1 MKRMVRTLTAC
12 LVLGVAAS
20 LAPAQS
26 SAPPTPSAA
35 PPALSPTTLQVESQI
50 VLLDVSVT
58 DASGKPVTDLRQDE
72 FRITEQGLPQTIA
85 SFEPPSAHA
94 MPAATSGRVIVDST
108 ADLGRIG
115 EAPITIFILDEL
127 NMSFP
132 DRAYARTK
140 LLQWLARQP
149 PVLPQPTALL
159 TINDTDLHLL
169 RDFTQDRDALL
180 SVLNKH
186 SGDVV
191 WRYDSNGRTGEQA
204 SQNMAETLG
213 AIERV
218 SQAMRGVPGRK
229 NVLWVGDGFPPVNMS
244 DVGRTT
250 ANEIAT
256 NLRHLSSV
264 MLHAR
269 VTLSIAGPTLKGHQP
284 VAIETQSD
292 SDMMSS
298 GGYDGLNISQGGIA
312 FSGLAPPTGGR
323 AYQNRNDLDG
333 EIAESIAAGS
343 SYYTLSY
350 RPTNPS
356 NNPKAYRR
364 IRVTVTRPG
373 LTVQTRNGYFEEP
386 AQTATPAKIP
396 ITQLAFDLNGAA
408 ISPLIFTDLHLTAER
423 DGRGNFTLHATARD
437 LTWHDLPNGRRHA
450 DVVLLAACLS
460 ARGKLLSKNFAT
472 LGSNTE
478 ASLASIAIST
488 AALPMHV
495 AAPPGTARIRF
506 VARDLTSGRVGTVD
520 ITP

>member
-1 MKRMVRTLTAC
+1 MKRMGRTLTAC
-12 LVLGVAAS
+12 LVLSITTS

-26 SAPPTPSAA
+26 SAPPPPSAA
-35 PPALSPTTLQVESQI
+35 TLQPTTLQVESQI
-50 VLLDVSVT
+50 VLLDVTVT
-58 DASGKPVTDLRQDE
+58 DANGKPVTDLRPEE
-72 FRITEQGLPQTIA
+72 FRVTEQGLPQTIA

-94 MPAATSGRVIVDST
+94 MPAAASDKVIVNST

-149 PVLPQPTALL
+149 PVLPQPAALL
-159 TINDTDLHLL
+159 AINDTDLHLL
-169 RDFTQDRDALL
+169 RDFTQDRDALI

-204 SQNMAETLG
+204 SQNMAATLG

-244 DVGRTT
+244 DTGRTT
-250 ANEIAT
+250 ANEIAA
-256 NLRHLSSV
+256 NLRHLSNV

-269 VTLSIAGPTLKGHQP
+269 VTLSIAGPTLKGHQA
-284 VAIETQSD
+284 VTIETQSD

-323 AYQNRNDLDG
+323 AYTNRNDLDG

-350 RPTNPS
+350 RPTNAS

-364 IRVTVTRPG
+364 IRVEVTRPG
-373 LTVQTRNGYFEEP
+373 LTVQTRDGYFEEP
-386 AQTATPAKIP
+386 AQTATPVNIS
-396 ITQLAFDLNGAA
+396 TQQLAFDLNGAA
-408 ISPLIFTDLHLTAER
+408 ISPLTYTDLHLTAER
-423 DGRGNFTLHATARD
+423 GSHGNFTLHATARD
-437 LTWHDLPNGRRHA
+437 LTWHDLPDGRRHA

-472 LGSNTE
+472 LGSYTE
-478 ASLASIAIST
+478 ASLASIGIST

-495 AAPPGTARIRF
+495 AAPPGTSRIRF
-506 VARDLTSGRVGTVD
+506 VARDLASGRVGTAD